1 MRVRKT
7 ISRRRGV
14 DSSTTAF
21 SMSHVLDFR
30 VWDLGFRVFRVW
42 GLGFRVCGLGSV
54 VSDLRFKVRGLS
66 FLGSALRVSG

>member
-1 MRVRKT
+1 
-7 ISRRRGV
+7 
-14 DSSTTAF
+14 
-21 SMSHVLDFR
+21 MSHVLDFR